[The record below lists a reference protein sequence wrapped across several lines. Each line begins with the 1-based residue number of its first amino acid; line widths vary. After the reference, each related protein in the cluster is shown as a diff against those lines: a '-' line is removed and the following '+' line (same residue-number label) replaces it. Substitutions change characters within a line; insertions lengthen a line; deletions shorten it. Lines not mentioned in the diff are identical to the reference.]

1 MVRGIKQTE
10 MAIVG
15 VAIALLL
22 VAAPARAQ
30 DEARVGDGQTWLA
43 AMDSVRPTDPD
54 NCLTCHQFPGLS
66 RVDKETGELRLFFTS
81 ARHWAHREG
90 PHSRLACTDC
100 HERAEVERV
109 PHEDALTPV
118 SCTQEC
124 HLVTGTG
131 SPIVFTHAGLSER
144 LAYSVHGDGAFDD
157 LPFEPP
163 LLREGQSECLYCH
176 DQPVFRE
183 TANIVSSHRGEAA
196 SARCSSCHGEELP
209 VDADYYLLHTTSRL
223 QPARPTRET
232 AEICGVCHSD
242 PIVNRDN
249 DLHDAVSSYFKSF
262 HGKAGLLGKGDT
274 ATCVDCHATETG
286 DVHLMLDAEDPESP
300 IHPENVRTTCR
311 TVGCHPGAAPKMG
324 SASVHLR
331 IDPSKKTVE
340 YWFTVAFVA
349 LNVGVLAQYFLLVLL
364 ELLSLV
370 VRRQSEH
377 HRKMV
382 ALAIEVQKHP
392 EGAVLTRRMSVH
404 QRFQHWIFVG
414 FFILLVAT
422 GMPLKFAG
430 VPEMEWLVN
439 GFGGINLARI
449 FHRIAGVGLLA
460 SFGYH
465 LVYIGLAWLRATRAR
480 RLEYP
485 AKGFIKTAIAVAWHS
500 PMMLRPQDIKDFTNL
515 FLHLL
520 GLRKERP
527 HHGRFHFTQKAEYWA
542 LFWGMATIGVSG
554 VLLWGAGWASGVFGG
569 RALNFAI
576 IVHTY
581 EAFLAFLSVS
591 VLHLFA
597 VIFSPAVFPLSRASL
612 TGVMPAA
619 EMAEGHEGHLL
630 EVANKLGI
638 ELPESAP
645 KGPRHTLRSLI
656 RRTYSLVLMIAVA
669 ALCFYCLT
677 WLGRQLFG
685 LGPAPEEVRDVA
697 TRIDLEGLTSED
709 RHGGSRTGRYERG
722 PLAHFHVIPAWYT
735 PDPAN
740 GCTEGGCHEVLP
752 HGEKKEDRAF
762 LNMHATFIDCQVCHA
777 EQAPLPGDL
786 AWVSLEDRSERE
798 APAILQLSTLLDVAL
813 PEDEEARMVVDREAR
828 RLLVEA
834 IDESGGDPE
843 LERWL
848 LQLQTAR
855 VDGELYEQ
863 HVRGIKR
870 GLSLHGH
877 GEYSARLGIPGS
889 RYQLSSAGE
898 LAAKTLDDETASEAD
913 REAASEVVHEGYKLS
928 EVQCTNCHAEE
939 PQLVDFRELGYPG
952 RIDRRLRSNS
962 VARQS
967 ESVEKGEIFYL
978 PDLLDRPAGL
988 PPEEPTTEGEQSPD
1002 GEQPTDGE
1010 QPPTEPA
1017 APASEGQR

>member
-1 MVRGIKQTE
+1 VHRGIKQTE
-10 MAIVG
+10 LAIVG

-22 VAAPARAQ
+22 VASPARAQ
-30 DEARVGDGQTWLA
+30 EEVRAGDSPTWLA
-43 AMDSVRPTDPD
+43 AVDSVRPTDPD

-81 ARHWAHREG
+81 ARHWARREG

-100 HERAEVERV
+100 HDRTEVEKV
-109 PHEDALTPV
+109 PHDEATPI

-131 SPIVFTHAGLSER
+131 SPILFTHAGLSER

-157 LPFEPP
+157 LPFDPP

-183 TANIVSSHRGEAA
+183 VENIVSSHRGDAA
-196 SARCSSCHGEELP
+196 SSRCDSCHGEELP

-249 DLHDAVSSYFKSF
+249 DLHDAVASYFKSF

-300 IHPENVRTTCR
+300 ISPENVRTTCR

-331 IDPSKKTVE
+331 IDPNKKTVE

-349 LNVGVLAQYFLLVLL
+349 INVGVLAQYFLLVLL
-364 ELLSLV
+364 ELFSLV
-370 VRRQSEH
+370 VRRQTEH
-377 HRKMV
+377 HRRMI
-382 ALAIEVQKHP
+382 ALAMEVQKHP
-392 EGAVLTRRMSVH
+392 EGALLTRRLSVH

-414 FFILLVAT
+414 FFVLLVAT

-430 VPEMEWLVN
+430 VPEMEWLVS

-460 SFGYH
+460 SFTYH
-465 LVYIGLAWLRATRAR
+465 LAYIGLIWLRVTRSKQAER
-480 RLEYP
+480 GG
-485 AKGFIKTAIAVAWHS
+485 GFIKTAIGVAWNS
-500 PMMLRPQDIKDFTNL
+500 PMMLRPQDIKDFTHL
-515 FLHLL
+515 FLHLM

-542 LFWGMATIGVSG
+542 LYWGMATIGISG

-581 EAFLAFLSVS
+581 EAFLAFASVS
-591 VLHLFA
+591 VLHMFA
-597 VIFSPAVFPLSRASL
+597 VIFSPAVFPLSPASL

-630 EVANKLGI
+630 EVAGKLGI

-645 KGPRHTLRSLI
+645 RGPRHVLRSFI
-656 RRTYSLVLMIAVA
+656 RRTYSLLLMLAVA
-669 ALCFYCLT
+669 ALCYFSLS
-677 WLGRQLFG
+677 WLGQQLFG
-685 LGPAPEEVRDVA
+685 IGPAPEEVRDVA
-697 TRIDLEGLTSED
+697 TRIDLDALTSPD
-709 RHGGSRTGRYERG
+709 RRGGSRAGRYERG

-740 GCTEGGCHEVLP
+740 GCTEGGCHDVLP

-762 LNMHATFIDCQVCHA
+762 LNMHATFVDCQVCHA
-777 EQAPLPGDL
+777 EQAPRPGDL
-786 AWVSLEDRSERE
+786 AWVSLEDRSGRE
-798 APAILQLSTLLDVAL
+798 PPAILQLGSLLEAPL
-813 PEDEEARMVVDREAR
+813 PQAEDARVIVDREAR
-828 RLLVEA
+828 RLLALA

-863 HVRGIKR
+863 HVRGIRR

-877 GEYSARLGIPGS
+877 GEYAARLGIPGE
-889 RYQLSSAGE
+889 RF
-898 LAAKTLDDETASEAD
+898 TLDAEGERAARTLRDEAASEGD
-913 REAASEVVHEGYKLS
+913 REAASEVVHRGYKLS
-928 EVQCTNCHAEE
+928 EVQCTNCHAE
-939 PQLVDFRELGYPG
+939 DAELLSFEEIGYPP
-952 RIDRRLRSNS
+952 RSARRLRSNS

-978 PDLLDRPAGL
+978 PDLLDRPVEELA
-988 PPEEPTTEGEQSPD
+988 PEAEVPAEG
-1002 GEQPTDGE
+1002 
-1010 QPPTEPA
+1010 TEPGA
-1017 APASEGQR
+1017 EGQP